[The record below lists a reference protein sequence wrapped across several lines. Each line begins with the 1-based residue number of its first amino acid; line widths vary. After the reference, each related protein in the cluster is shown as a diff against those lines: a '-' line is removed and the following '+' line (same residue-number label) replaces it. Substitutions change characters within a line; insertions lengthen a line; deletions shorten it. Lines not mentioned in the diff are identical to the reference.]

1 MISVLRLGH
10 RVVRD
15 ARMST
20 HVGLVARAFGAD
32 SIVYSGDD
40 DPTVMDSVRRVVGEW
55 GGPFEVRY
63 EKGWRRVIEN
73 FDGVKVHLTM
83 YGEPFEGIVETLKG
97 EDLLVIVGGEKVPAE
112 VYRMVHYNLAIG
124 NQPHSE
130 VAALAVFLY
139 ELGGL
144 KGKFEG
150 ARREVMPQKRGKKV
164 TEKQ

>member
-32 SIVYSGDD
+32 SVVYSGDE
-40 DPTVMDSVRRVVGEW
+40 DPGTMDSMRKVAEEW

-63 EKGWRRVIEN
+63 EKSWRRVIEG
-73 FDGVKVHLTM
+73 FPGKKVHLTM
-83 YGEPFEGIVETLKG
+83 YGEPFERVVGKLKG
-97 EDLLVIVGGEKVPAE
+97 ENLLVIVGGEKVPCE
-112 VYRMVHYNLAIG
+112 VFQMVDYNLAIG

-130 VAALAVFLY
+130 VAALGVFLY
-139 ELGGL
+139 ELGGM
-144 KGKFEG
+144 KGGFED
-150 ARREVMPQKRGKKV
+150 ARREVVPQKQGKRV
-164 TEKQ
+164 IEK